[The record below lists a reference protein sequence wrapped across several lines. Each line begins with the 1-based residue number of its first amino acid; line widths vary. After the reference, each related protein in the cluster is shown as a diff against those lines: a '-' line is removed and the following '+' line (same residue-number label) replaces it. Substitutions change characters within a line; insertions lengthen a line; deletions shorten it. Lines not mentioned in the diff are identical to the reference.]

1 MTAFNPNDPVHAA
14 AKGYRD
20 AAKALFDTRNESSL
34 DKNGILARRHAALSM
49 SNALHERTNLS
60 DEIHRFAS
68 RFLRFEKTPKT
79 LNEWQRRENELIR
92 AVEDAMRKAGM
103 VIQG

>member
-1 MTAFNPNDPVHAA
+1 
-14 AKGYRD
+14 
-20 AAKALFDTRNESSL
+20 
-34 DKNGILARRHAALSM
+34 M

-60 DEIHRFAS
+60 DEIHSFAS

-92 AVEDAMRKAGM
+92 AVENAMLKAGM

>member
-14 AKGYRD
+14 AKDYRD

-60 DEIHRFAS
+60 DEIHSFAS
-68 RFLRFEKTPKT
+68 RVLRFEKTPKT

-92 AVEDAMRKAGM
+92 AVENAMLKAGM